1 MKHASH
7 ILRALGLIAAA
18 SGTAHALDSDAQQ
31 PIYIESDSALH
42 DDGKGETIYSGNVK
56 TVQGS
61 LEVYA
66 DHMTV
71 YQKNG
76 KTDKI
81 IATGNPVRLKQTPE
95 GGREDMHGTSQRA
108 DYFPDTSI
116 LILLDNATVWQGDK
130 KDRSDRVSSD
140 RIEYDTKKAL
150 MRAGSAGTSGKRVHV
165 TLQPSGEKSKTPPP

>member
-1 MKHASH
+1 MKHATSP
-7 ILRALGLIAAA
+7 LLALVLAAL
-18 SGTAHALDSDAQQ
+18 AHPAQALDSDAKQ
-31 PIYIESDSALH
+31 PIYIESDSAVH
-42 DDGKGETIYSGNVK
+42 DDARGETIYAGNVK

-108 DYFPDTSI
+108 DFFPDTSI

-130 KDRSDRVSSD
+130 KDSSDRVSSD
-140 RIEYDTKKAL
+140 RIEYDTRKSL
-150 MRAGSAGTSGKRVHV
+150 MRAGSAGSGGKRVHV
-165 TLQPSGEKSKTPPP
+165 TLQPSGDKPKTSPP